1 MSLPMD
7 LYPKKRRLS
16 PVIITILVVIC
27 CLSSTAMAVLYLRS
41 RPGPEVDRSAIV
53 AQTVTAMAL
62 SQASPAV
69 SQPPTSSAPAQAT
82 APSSSSQLPSTPAPD
97 VPTPAPT
104 ATPTPLPTPTPT
116 PVPTGLV
123 SVEVLNFRTGPDTTY
138 GVIGQL
144 KKNDRLELLARNEV
158 GTWLQV
164 RTEEGREGWV
174 FAEFVYTTVNIVT
187 LQIATEVSPP

>member
-1 MSLPMD
+1 MTLPMD

-16 PVIITILVVIC
+16 PIVITVLVVIC
-27 CLSSTAMAVLYLRS
+27 CLSSTAMVVLYLRN

-62 SQASPAV
+62 SQTYTAIPQPSTSPV
-69 SQPPTSSAPAQAT
+69 PAQSSE
-82 APSSSSQLPSTPAPD
+82 SSSTPVPD
-97 VPTPAPT
+97 VPTPPPT
-104 ATPTPLPTPTPT
+104 ATSTPLPTSTPT
-116 PVPTGLV
+116 PIPTGLV
-123 SVEVLNFRTGPDTTY
+123 SVEVLNIRTGPDTTY

-164 RTEEGREGWV
+164 RTEDGREGWV
-174 FAEFVYTTVNIVT
+174 FAEYVYTTVNIIT
-187 LQIATEVSPP
+187 LQVATEIPPP